1 MAKKRARDQATLSAQ
16 ALELKKANAKPPAH
30 PQTDPHPDEG
40 IMSTPHAAQAPSGA
54 FDAEGQRPVL
64 ERSRKVR

>member
-1 MAKKRARDQATLSAQ
+1 MAKKRKSAQ
-16 ALELKKANAKPPAH
+16 AALSAKAFELKQANAKPPAH
-30 PQTDPHPDEG
+30 PATVPHADEG
-40 IMSTPHAAQAPSGA
+40 IVSNPHAAQAPSGA